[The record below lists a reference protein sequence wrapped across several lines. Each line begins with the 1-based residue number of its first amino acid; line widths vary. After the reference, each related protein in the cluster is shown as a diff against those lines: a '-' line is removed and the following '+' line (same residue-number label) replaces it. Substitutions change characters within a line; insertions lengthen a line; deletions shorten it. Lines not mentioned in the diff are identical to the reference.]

1 MEASEVVSVVTE
13 VIGWIAL
20 GIGLACLLLAL
31 LIRLADGRWLRTE
44 AVVLD
49 QEHGSTVRWFAEG
62 AFHQRRLS
70 EDERAHVENPEE
82 EPAYYRKREPD
93 RLQLHEPPA
102 GRRIIRWL
110 GIVLLVIAAIAGLV
124 NLVLMLVG

>member
-1 MEASEVVSVVTE
+1 MEAWEVVSVVTE
-13 VIGWIAL
+13 VISWIAL
-20 GIGLACLLLAL
+20 VGGLGCLLSAL

-44 AVVLD
+44 AVVID

-70 EDERAHVENPEE
+70 DEERAFVRDPEE
-82 EPAYYRKREPD
+82 EPAFFKEREPD
-93 RLQLHEPPA
+93 RLRLHEPPP
-102 GRRIIRWL
+102 GRRIIRNVGL
-110 GIVLLVIAAIAGLV
+110 ILVGIAAISAIV

>member
-20 GIGLACLLLAL
+20 AGGLGCLLLAL

-70 EDERAHVENPEE
+70 DDERAHVENPEE

-110 GIVLLVIAAIAGLV
+110 GIVLLVIASIAGLV

>member
-70 EDERAHVENPEE
+70 DDERAHVENPEE
-82 EPAYYRKREPD
+82 EPAYYLKREPD

>member
-20 GIGLACLLLAL
+20 GIGLGCLLLAL

-70 EDERAHVENPEE
+70 EEERAHVENPEE

-110 GIVLLVIAAIAGLV
+110 GIVLLVIAAIAGIV
-124 NLVLMLVG
+124 NLVLMLVA